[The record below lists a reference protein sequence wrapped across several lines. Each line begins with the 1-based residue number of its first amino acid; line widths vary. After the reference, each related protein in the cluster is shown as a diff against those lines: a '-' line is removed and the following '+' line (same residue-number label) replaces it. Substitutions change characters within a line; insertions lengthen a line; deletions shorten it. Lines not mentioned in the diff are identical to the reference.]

1 MSRASSAASASA
13 PVFAALGNDVRLEL
27 LSRLGDGSDRSI
39 TELSD
44 GLALTRQAVT
54 KHLGVLE
61 QAGIVVT
68 ERVGRERRFRIRPEP
83 VSHARDYLSRISAQ
97 WDDAIDRLRAAVES

>member
-1 MSRASSAASASA
+1 MSRISSDLSVSA

-61 QAGIVVT
+61 QAGMVAT

-83 VSHARDYLSRISAQ
+83 VSQARDYLSRISAQ